1 LDRELSCCLALT
13 RQRVA
18 CHVLLPCAAGWCNKT
33 NEKGRAEEDTQ
44 NGGPFGMIASPRP
57 TPGASE
63 IPATPL
69 LEIAQLTM
77 RFGGIV
83 ALENVSFT
91 VSKGR
96 IAGLIGPNGAGK
108 TTLFNCLS
116 RLYRPERGDIRLNG
130 RSLRQCAAADMAA
143 MGIGRTFQSPA
154 LFGSMTVLDN
164 VKVGGHARGRN
175 GAVIDALTVPSGRR
189 EERELDEAARAMLA
203 FVGLEAD
210 TARPAAALSFAARKR
225 VELARAL
232 TVRPSLLLLDE
243 PAGGLN
249 HEEVGELGALI
260 RSVRDQ
266 LAITILLVEHH
277 MGLVMSLSEQVVVLN
292 FGRVIADGT
301 PAVVRADPAV
311 AEAYLGTRH

>member
-1 LDRELSCCLALT
+1 LA
-13 RQRVA
+13 
-18 CHVLLPCAAGWCNKT
+18 
-33 NEKGRAEEDTQ
+33 
-44 NGGPFGMIASPRP
+44 NGGPFGMTTSSPPLPQSTAS
-57 TPGASE
+57 TA
-63 IPATPL
+63 APL
-69 LEIAQLTM
+69 LDIAQLTM

-91 VSKGR
+91 VRQGR

-130 RSLRQCAAADMAA
+130 RSLRRCAAADIAA
-143 MGIGRTFQSPA
+143 IGIGRTFQSPA
-154 LFGSMTVLDN
+154 LFASMTVLDN

-175 GAVIDALTVPSGRR
+175 GALIDAVTLPSARR
-189 EERELDEAARAMLA
+189 EERSFEETARAMLS
-203 FVGLEAD
+203 FVGLEREAS
-210 TARPAAALSFAARKR
+210 RPAANLPFAARKR

-232 TVRPSLLLLDE
+232 AVQPSLLLLDE

-249 HEEVGELGALI
+249 HEEVAELGALI

-266 LAITILLVEHH
+266 LAITVLLVEHH
-277 MGLVMSLSEQVVVLN
+277 MGLVMSLSDQVVVLN

-301 PAVVRADPAV
+301 PDEVRGNPAV
-311 AEAYLGTRH
+311 AEAYLGTRHR

>member
-1 LDRELSCCLALT
+1 MTTSPLPLAGAT
-13 RQRVA
+13 
-18 CHVLLPCAAGWCNKT
+18 AG
-33 NEKGRAEEDTQ
+33 R
-44 NGGPFGMIASPRP
+44 
-57 TPGASE
+57 
-63 IPATPL
+63 ATPL

-116 RLYRPERGDIRLNG
+116 RLYRPERGDVRLNG
-130 RSLRQCAAADMAA
+130 RSLRQCTASDIAAI
-143 MGIGRTFQSPA
+143 GIGRTFQSPA
-154 LFGSMTVLDN
+154 LFASMTALDN
-164 VKVGGHARGRN
+164 VKVGGHARGRR
-175 GAVIDALTVPSGRR
+175 GALLDAATLPSARR

-203 FVGLEAD
+203 FVGMES
-210 TARPAAALSFAARKR
+210 AAARLAASLSFAARKR

-232 TVRPSLLLLDE
+232 AVRPSLLLLDE

-249 HEEVGELGALI
+249 HDEVAELGALI
-260 RSVRDQ
+260 RSVRDK

-277 MGLVMSLSEQVVVLN
+277 MGLVMSLSDQVVVLN
-292 FGRVIADGT
+292 FGRVIADGPPDQVRGN
-301 PAVVRADPAV
+301 PAVG
-311 AEAYLGTRH
+311 EAYLGTRH

>member
-1 LDRELSCCLALT
+1 MT
-13 RQRVA
+13 TTPPP
-18 CHVLLPCAAGWCNKT
+18 LPETTASAG
-33 NEKGRAEEDTQ
+33 
-44 NGGPFGMIASPRP
+44 
-57 TPGASE
+57 
-63 IPATPL
+63 TPL
-69 LEIAQLTM
+69 LDIELLTM

-91 VSKGR
+91 VRQGR

-116 RLYRPERGDIRLNG
+116 RLYRHERGDIRLNG
-130 RSLRQCAAADMAA
+130 KSLRRAAASDIAA
-143 MGIGRTFQSPA
+143 IGIGRTFQSPA
-154 LFGSMTVLDN
+154 LFASMTVLDN
-164 VKVGGHARGRN
+164 VKVGGHSRGRN
-175 GAVIDALTVPSGRR
+175 GALVDAVTLPSARR
-189 EERELDEAARAMLA
+189 EERSFEEIARAMLS
-203 FVGLEAD
+203 FVGLEREA
-210 TARPAAALSFAARKR
+210 ARPAASLSFAARKR

-232 TVRPSLLLLDE
+232 AVQPSLLLLDE

-249 HEEVGELGALI
+249 HEEVAELGALI

-277 MGLVMSLSEQVVVLN
+277 MGLVMSLSDQVVVLN

-301 PAVVRADPAV
+301 PGEVRGNPAV

>member
-1 LDRELSCCLALT
+1 MTPSS
-13 RQRVA
+13 
-18 CHVLLPCAAGWCNKT
+18 LPISAVTESAAV
-33 NEKGRAEEDTQ
+33 
-44 NGGPFGMIASPRP
+44 
-57 TPGASE
+57 
-63 IPATPL
+63 PL

-91 VSKGR
+91 VNNSR

-116 RLYRPERGDIRLNG
+116 RLYRPDRGDIRLNG
-130 RSLRQCAAADMAA
+130 RSLRRCAASDIAA
-143 MGIGRTFQSPA
+143 IGIGRTFQAPA
-154 LFGSMTVLDN
+154 LFASMTVLDN

-175 GAVIDALTVPSGRR
+175 GALVDAVTLPSARR
-189 EERELDEAARAMLA
+189 EEREIDETARAMLA
-203 FVGLEAD
+203 FVGLERE
-210 TARPAAALSFAARKR
+210 TLRPAACLSFAARKR

-232 TVRPSLLLLDE
+232 AMRPSLVLLDE

-249 HEEVGELGALI
+249 HDEVAELGALI

-266 LAITILLVEHH
+266 LAMTILLVEHH
-277 MGLVMSLSEQVVVLN
+277 MGLVMSLSDQVVVLN
-292 FGRVIADGT
+292 FGRVIADG
-301 PAVVRADPAV
+301 PPDQVRGNPAV

>member
-1 LDRELSCCLALT
+1 MT
-13 RQRVA
+13 
-18 CHVLLPCAAGWCNKT
+18 
-33 NEKGRAEEDTQ
+33 
-44 NGGPFGMIASPRP
+44 MSPPP
-57 TPGASE
+57 TPQTTVSA
-63 IPATPL
+63 AAPL

-116 RLYRPERGDIRLNG
+116 QLYRPDRGDIRLNG
-130 RSLRQCAAADMAA
+130 KSLRRCAASDIAA
-143 MGIGRTFQSPA
+143 IGIGRTFQSPA
-154 LFGSMTVLDN
+154 LFASMTVLDN

-175 GAVIDALTVPSGRR
+175 GALIDAVTLPSARR
-189 EERELDEAARAMLA
+189 EERTFEETARAMLA
-203 FVGLEAD
+203 FVGMEREAL
-210 TARPAAALSFAARKR
+210 RRAANLSFAARKR

-232 TVRPSLLLLDE
+232 AVRPALLLLDE

-249 HEEVGELGALI
+249 HDEVAELGALI

-266 LAITILLVEHH
+266 LGISILLVEHH
-277 MGLVMSLSEQVVVLN
+277 MGLVMGLSDQVVVLN
-292 FGRVIADGT
+292 FGLVIADG
-301 PAVVRADPAV
+301 PPEQVRGNPAV